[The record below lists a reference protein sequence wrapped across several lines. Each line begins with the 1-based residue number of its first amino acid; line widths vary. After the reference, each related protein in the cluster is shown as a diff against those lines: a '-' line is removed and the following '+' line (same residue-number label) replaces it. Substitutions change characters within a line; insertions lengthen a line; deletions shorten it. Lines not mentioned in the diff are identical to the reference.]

1 MGRSYY
7 DCFGKNA
14 KEWLNDKKLPKGM
27 SEHNVVYLRE
37 YKDLLDEYKKYTV
50 MLYFMLSVM
59 KIEYARRMFYSCK
72 RSKEYIIAMVLNM
85 KEKRITNKYVKHFE
99 NDVMRARD
107 RLETIDKII
116 KEDLFLTEY
125 YPYFMEKG
133 FDILKD
139 FENDGSGKEQ
149 LQVIV
154 DDFEHWKIDNKE
166 KLDAHIVEMQKKNDI
181 YLEYKKKIDAQK
193 KAEKEAIKL
202 AKKAANDEVKEIR
215 ENNKKHKSEYRK
227 LERSFERYYNSKI

>member
-1 MGRSYY
+1 
-7 DCFGKNA
+7 
-14 KEWLNDKKLPKGM
+14 
-27 SEHNVVYLRE
+27 
-37 YKDLLDEYKKYTV
+37 
-50 MLYFMLSVM
+50 MLYFMLAVM
-59 KIEYARRMFYSCK
+59 KIEYVRSMFYSCK
-72 RSKEYIIAMVLNM
+72 RSKEYIIAMVLNI

-154 DDFEHWKIDNKE
+154 DDFENWKIDNKE
-166 KLDAHIVEMQKKNDI
+166 KLDAHIVEMEKQKQI
-181 YLEYKKKIDAQK
+181 YLEHRRKVEEQTKAEKQAEKYKKKLENNEI
-193 KAEKEAIKL
+193 
-202 AKKAANDEVKEIR
+202 KEIR

-227 LERSFERYYNSKI
+227 LERSFERYYNGKI

>member
-1 MGRSYY
+1 MRDHY
-7 DCFGKNA
+7 DCFGKYLTD
-14 KEWLNDKKLPKGM
+14 WFNDKKVPKGKM
-27 SEHNVVYLRE
+27 SKYNLIYLRE
-37 YKDLLDEYKKYTV
+37 YKDILAEYKKYSA
-50 MLYFMLSVM
+50 MLFFILVVM
-59 KIEYARRMFYSCK
+59 KIDMVRQMFNSCNNTK
-72 RSKEYIIAMVLNM
+72 KYIYKVICEL
-85 KEKRITNKYVKHFE
+85 KEKMVTNDYVPHFNVNIE
-99 NDVMRARD
+99 RLRK

-193 KAEKEAIKL
+193 KQKKKL
-202 AKKAANDEVKEIR
+202 
-215 ENNKKHKSEYRK
+215 
-227 LERSFERYYNSKI
+227 